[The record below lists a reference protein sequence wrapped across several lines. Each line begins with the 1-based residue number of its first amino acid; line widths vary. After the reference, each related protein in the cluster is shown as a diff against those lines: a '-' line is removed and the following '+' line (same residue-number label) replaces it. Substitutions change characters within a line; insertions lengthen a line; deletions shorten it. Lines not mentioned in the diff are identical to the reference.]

1 MKGVMSKYFV
11 TRSVGSFS
19 FQQKSDVVLIICI
32 KFCKVLKYIYWKFSK
47 AREDF
52 LRI

>member
-19 FQQKSDVVLIICI
+19 FHQKSDVVLIIWI
-32 KFCKVLKYIYWKFSK
+32 KFCKFLKYICWKFSR
-47 AREDF
+47 ARKDF